1 MKRFLHWLALA
12 AASVTLALGL
22 SRLDVPAALLLGP
35 MLCAVAF
42 ALSGSPLRLT
52 RTAFL
57 SAQAAIGC
65 QVAGAVTAS
74 TLVSLARD
82 WPLMLFSVAAAILA
96 GAVSGLTLMRF
107 GSLPG
112 NTAAWGT
119 SPGGAGAM
127 TAMAEAHGA
136 DVRLVAFMQ
145 YLRVFV
151 VVLTASTVARLLTGQ
166 AGLAAARPDVLAT
179 LFTPVPLAPF
189 LATMALVAAG
199 VLAAP
204 RLPFPAGALLVP
216 MAAGALANAL
226 GVFPITLAPL
236 AAFAAYTI
244 LGWQIGLR
252 FTGETVRRV
261 MRLIPQMLF
270 SAILIIALCGGI
282 GWTLTRFAGLDALTA
297 YLATTPGGLDSVAVL
312 AMGGGADAPF
322 VLALQGLR
330 LFAVI
335 AVGPLV
341 ARLLCRL
348 G

>member
-1 MKRFLHWLALA
+1 MKRLLHWLALA
-12 AASVTLALGL
+12 AGSAALSLAL
-22 SRLDVPAALLLGP
+22 SRLAVPAALLLGP

-42 ALSGSPLRLT
+42 ALSGSPLKMP

-57 SAQAAIGC
+57 SAQAVIGC

-112 NTAAWGT
+112 DTAAWGT

-151 VVLTASTVARLLTGQ
+151 VVLTASTMTRLLTGR
-166 AGLAAARPDVLAT
+166 ADVAASRPDVLDS
-179 LFTPVPLAPF
+179 LFTTAPLIPF
-189 LATMALVAAG
+189 LATMALAAAG

-226 GVFPITLAPL
+226 GAFPITVTPL
-236 AAFAAYTI
+236 VSFAAYAV

-252 FTGETVRRV
+252 FTGEAVRQV
-261 MRLIPQMLF
+261 TRLLPQMLL
-270 SAILIIALCGGI
+270 SAFLIIALCGGI
-282 GWTLTRFAGLDALTA
+282 AWTLTRFAGLDALTA
-297 YLATTPGGLDSVAVL
+297 YLATTPGGLDSVAVM

-335 AVGPLV
+335 MAGPQV
-341 ARLLCRL
+341 ARLLCRVR
-348 G
+348 